1 MKIGR
6 KSSIWSFPLMIIFM
20 GLLCSADAW
29 ADKRGEELVR
39 CLDKN
44 PEKPKDQYFLYDMI
58 IADPGQS
65 KPLVLGMKV
74 WVKDGM
80 RLVHFVS
87 PADVAG
93 MKILSRSR
101 AQMYVYLKGYNR
113 IRRITS
119 HMKRQTL
126 FGADYN
132 YDDQM
137 TPRYGDLYTAEYK
150 GEEGE
155 TYKLYLKKRPGT
167 DAVYGAIEMKIRKK
181 DCHPVALRYFDEKG
195 RNLKSETR
203 SGYTCQAN
211 NICEASEMKMV
222 SHARNNHWTKL
233 VRKEWKVNSGLS
245 KRLFTRRA
253 LQRN

>member
-1 MKIGR
+1 MNIKR
-6 KSSIWSFPLMIIFM
+6 NMRSSAVV
-20 GLLCSADAW
+20 LLLVGFFGAGDAW
-29 ADKRGEELVR
+29 ADKRGEELMACV
-39 CLDKN
+39 DKN
-44 PEKPKDQYFLYDMI
+44 PARSKDQYFVYDMI

-74 WVKDGM
+74 WIKDGM
-80 RLVHFVS
+80 RLVHFIS
-87 PADVAG
+87 PADVKG

-137 TPRYGDLYTAEYK
+137 TLRYGDLYLADYT

-155 TYKLYLKKRPGT
+155 IYKLKMKRRPGS

-181 DCHPVALRYFDEKG
+181 DCYPLEMRYLDEKG
-195 RNLKSETR
+195 RHLKTETR
-203 SGYTCQAN
+203 SSYTCQAN
-211 NICEASEMKMV
+211 NICEPTELKMV
-222 SHARNNHWTKL
+222 SHVRNNHWTKI